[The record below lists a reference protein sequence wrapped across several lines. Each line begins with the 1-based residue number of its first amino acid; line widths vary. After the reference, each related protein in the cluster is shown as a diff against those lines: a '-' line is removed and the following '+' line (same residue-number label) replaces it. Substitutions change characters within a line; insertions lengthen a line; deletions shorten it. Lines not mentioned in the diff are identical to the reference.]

1 MSLSRVEK
9 YAELR
14 KRIDNMVS
22 TFDDPITDNKIP
34 DVQMDEPKV
43 KEEAMTKEEVQEAHI
58 KKNTLSISID
68 ELIKQHEEYT
78 QTISKSEIEN
88 QMKTQKKEHNFTR
101 LLFIILLIV
110 VIIVAV
116 FVGLLLGGS
125 NEMSFSIAIDGPAAA
140 GKSTVAKQV
149 AKILNCVYIDT
160 GAMYRAITWYAL
172 SKGVDPKDEE
182 KVTALL
188 PEIDLS
194 LHLDG
199 KVVVN
204 DQDITKEIRTTEV
217 ADNVSYIAS
226 YKKIR
231 LHLVELQRKMSKNVS
246 VVMDG
251 RDIGSY
257 VLPYA
262 DVKIFQVASVE
273 TRAVRRYK
281 ENLEKGINCS
291 IEEIEEN
298 LRKRDYID
306 SHREFAPLK
315 KAEDSFVLDT
325 SNMTIDEAVNAII
338 KIVKN
343 KLGEVK

>member
-1 MSLSRVEK
+1 
-9 YAELR
+9 
-14 KRIDNMVS
+14 
-22 TFDDPITDNKIP
+22 
-34 DVQMDEPKV
+34 
-43 KEEAMTKEEVQEAHI
+43 
-58 KKNTLSISID
+58 
-68 ELIKQHEEYT
+68 
-78 QTISKSEIEN
+78 
-88 QMKTQKKEHNFTR
+88 
-101 LLFIILLIV
+101 
-110 VIIVAV
+110 
-116 FVGLLLGGS
+116 
-125 NEMSFSIAIDGPAAA
+125 MSFSIAIDGPAAA

-257 VLPYA
+257 VLPHA

-291 IEEIEEN
+291 IEEIEGN